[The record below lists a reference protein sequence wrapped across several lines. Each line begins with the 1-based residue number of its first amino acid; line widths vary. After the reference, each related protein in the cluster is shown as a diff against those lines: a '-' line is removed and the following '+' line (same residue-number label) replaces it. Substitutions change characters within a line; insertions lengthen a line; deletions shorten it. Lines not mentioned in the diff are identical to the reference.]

1 MRAHCY
7 VLIAMLWPGTA
18 LAADVEIPVV
28 TYHDIVLTRNA
39 DPYAITVAQFEQQ
52 LGYLQQNGYRPISLR
67 ELDAARRGTQPLPA
81 KPVLL
86 TFDDA
91 LRSYYVYAFPRL
103 KRYGFP
109 SVVSIVTR
117 WVDDGRSHTEQ
128 GGAVLTWNEL
138 RTLARAPTVEL
149 ISHSDNLHRGVAAD
163 SLGTLTAAGTARMFD
178 ATHGRLEP
186 DELRHRRVTT
196 DLERSVTRIKDEL
209 GIAPR
214 AIAWPYGEYDA
225 TLVDAAADL
234 GMAYHLTLDD
244 APTTLATLPRLN
256 RFTLH
261 NYRNLADFSR
271 ALTFRAHHRRDR
283 RFVQFDFDAFA
294 AATATEREAILSRLL
309 DRLQLL
315 RVNAIVLYPFSAD
328 GTRAYFAT
336 PALPVEADLA
346 LRVTM
351 AILRRTSVKHMY
363 VRLPRN
369 TGDIAALGTDF
380 MRRHPLHGVI
390 VDGAAERDDTDR
402 LRAALARYRPAAR
415 LFVGN
420 ADTATQADG
429 RWIELAASSAHSEIR
444 SRVGRFDPATTLFLV
459 RNDRASDDALR
470 AAMVALR
477 RSGARHY
484 GYTPDDIST
493 NQPDARLVVAP
504 LHAHTI
510 AGRGP

>member
-1 MRAHCY
+1 MRAYCY
-7 VLIAMLWPGTA
+7 GLIAMSWLGTA

-28 TYHDIVLTRNA
+28 AYHDIVSTRNA

-52 LGYLQQNGYRPISLR
+52 LDHLQRNNYRPISLR
-67 ELDAARRGTQPLPA
+67 ELEAARRGTQPLPT

-91 LRSYYVYAFPRL
+91 LRSYYVHAFPRL
-103 KRYGFP
+103 QRYGFP
-109 SVVSIVTR
+109 SIVSIVTR
-117 WVDDGRSHTEQ
+117 WTDDGRGRTEQ
-128 GGAVLTWNEL
+128 GGAVLTWDEL
-138 RTLARAPTVEL
+138 RTLARAPSIEL
-149 ISHSDNLHRGVAAD
+149 ISHSDDLHRGAVAD
-163 SLGTLTAAGTARMFD
+163 GLGTLTAAGTARVFD
-178 ATHGRLEP
+178 ATHGRRES
-186 DELRHRRVTT
+186 EEQRRRRVTA
-196 DLERSVTRIKDEL
+196 DLERSVMRIKDEL
-209 GIAPR
+209 KIAPR
-214 AIAWPYGEYDA
+214 AIAWPYGEYDT
-225 TLVDAAADL
+225 TLADAAADL

-244 APTTLATLPRLN
+244 APTTLATLPRIN

-261 NYRNLADFSR
+261 NYHDLADFSR

-283 RFVQFDFDAFA
+283 RFVQFDFEAFA
-294 AATATEREAILSRLL
+294 AATTSEREAVLSRLL
-309 DRLQLL
+309 ERARLL

-328 GTRAYFAT
+328 GARAYFAT
-336 PALPVEADLA
+336 SALPVEADLA

-351 AILRRTSVKHMY
+351 AILRRTSVTHVY

-369 TGDIAALGTDF
+369 AGDVAALGTDF

-390 VDGAAERDDTDR
+390 VDGATDRDDTDR

-420 ADTATQADG
+420 ADTATPADG
-429 RWIELAASSAHSEIR
+429 RWIELAASTPQDEVRAQM
-444 SRVGRFDPATTLFLV
+444 GRLDPATTLFLI
-459 RNDRASDDALR
+459 RRDGANDDALR
-470 AAMVALR
+470 AVMAALR

-484 GYTPDDIST
+484 GYTPDDIYT
-493 NQPDARLVVAP
+493 NQPDARIVVAP